1 LWLRSGRFASGY
13 RKFDPTVL
21 GTKSHRNSRAAHLIQ
36 QNWRYKPMPEPLP
49 SSRVSA
55 GVGEKHQHKA
65 AWGTMLAGAA
75 LSIYGWTRKS
85 ASGAALGVAGGAIAL
100 KAASAGP
107 IADMVGTETS
117 NTRSVVI
124 MRTAADVYA
133 FWKDFGKAPLWME
146 HVQSVSP
153 LDDRH
158 ARWIRKSSVAGSLEW
173 ITEVVEDVPN
183 RSVSWRIPAN
193 AHCNCDLYGNVVFNE
208 IEHGRG
214 TAVTLSIRYKMH
226 AGLLHS
232 GATLIIGQEPARHI
246 GEDLRRFK
254 MLLEAGEIATIQGQS
269 HGPRRLKAKLGET
282 LLAENLARGKASE
295 RLSRLARQRTERVP
309 AA

>member
-1 LWLRSGRFASGY
+1 
-13 RKFDPTVL
+13 
-21 GTKSHRNSRAAHLIQ
+21 
-36 QNWRYKPMPEPLP
+36 MEECLP
-49 SSRVSA
+49 SAPALA
-55 GVGEKHQHKA
+55 GGEQKHQHKA

-117 NTRSVVI
+117 VSRSVMI

-153 LDDRH
+153 LDHRH
-158 ARWIRKSSVAGSLEW
+158 ARWVRKSPVAGSLEW
-173 ITEVVEDVPN
+173 ITELLDDVPD

-193 AHCNCDLYGNVVFNE
+193 AHCNCDLYGNIIFSE

-214 TAVTLSIRYKMH
+214 TVVTLSIRYKMH
-226 AGLLHS
+226 TGLLHS
-232 GATLIIGQEPARHI
+232 GATLIIGQEPGRHI

-254 MLLEAGEIATIQGQS
+254 MLLEAGEIAIIQGQS
-269 HGPRRLKAKLGET
+269 HGPRRLKGKLGET
-282 LLAENLARGKASE
+282 LVGENIPREKVSE
-295 RLSRLARQRTERVP
+295 RLSRLAAQRTETVP

>member
-1 LWLRSGRFASGY
+1 MAESS
-13 RKFDPTVL
+13 
-21 GTKSHRNSRAAHLIQ
+21 
-36 QNWRYKPMPEPLP
+36 P
-49 SSRVSA
+49 SSPVLA
-55 GVGEKHQHKA
+55 GAEQKHQHKA

-117 NTRSVVI
+117 VSRSVMI
-124 MRTAADVYA
+124 MRAATDVYA
-133 FWKDFGKAPLWME
+133 LWKDFGRAPLWRE

-158 ARWIRKSSVAGSLEW
+158 ARWVRKSSMAGSLEW
-173 ITEVVEDVPN
+173 TTELLEDVPN
-183 RSVSWRIPAN
+183 RSVSWRILAN
-193 AHCNCDLYGNVVFNE
+193 AHCNCDLYGNIVFNE

-214 TAVTLSIRYKMH
+214 TGVTLSIRYKMH
-226 AGLLHS
+226 TGLLHS
-232 GATLIIGQEPARHI
+232 GATLIIGEEPARHI

-269 HGPRRLKAKLGET
+269 HGPRRLKTKIGET
-282 LLAENLARGKASE
+282 LLTENLARGKVSE
-295 RLSRLARQRTERVP
+295 RLSRVVRPGTETVP

>member
-1 LWLRSGRFASGY
+1 MEEPSPSG
-13 RKFDPTVL
+13 P
-21 GTKSHRNSRAAHLIQ
+21 
-36 QNWRYKPMPEPLP
+36 
-49 SSRVSA
+49 VSP
-55 GVGEKHQHKA
+55 GGEQKHQHRA

-117 NTRSVVI
+117 ISRSVVI

-158 ARWIRKSSVAGSLEW
+158 SHWVRKSSLAGSLEW
-173 ITEVVEDVPN
+173 TTELLEDVPN

-193 AHCNCDLYGNVVFNE
+193 AHCNCDLYGKIVFSE
-208 IEHGRG
+208 IEYRRG
-214 TAVTLSIRYKMH
+214 TAVTLSVRYKMH
-226 AGLLHS
+226 TGLLHS
-232 GATLIIGQEPARHI
+232 GATLIIGQEPAMRI

-269 HGPRRLKAKLGET
+269 HGPRRLKTKLGET

-295 RLSRLARQRTERVP
+295 LLSRLAPVPSNKSLP

>member
-1 LWLRSGRFASGY
+1 MEES
-13 RKFDPTVL
+13 
-21 GTKSHRNSRAAHLIQ
+21 
-36 QNWRYKPMPEPLP
+36 LP
-49 SSRVSA
+49 SAPALA
-55 GVGEKHQHKA
+55 GGEQKHQHKA

-117 NTRSVVI
+117 IRRSVLI

-146 HVQSVSP
+146 HVQSVTP

-158 ARWIRKSSVAGSLEW
+158 ARWVRKLSVAGSLEW
-173 ITEVVEDVPN
+173 TTELLEDIPN
-183 RSVSWRIPAN
+183 RSASWRIPSN
-193 AHCNCDLYGNVVFNE
+193 AHCNCDLYGNIVFSE

-214 TAVTLSIRYKMH
+214 TAVILSIRYKMH
-226 AGLLHS
+226 TGLLHS
-232 GATLIIGQEPARHI
+232 GATLIIGQDPARHI
-246 GEDLRRFK
+246 GENLRRFK

-282 LLAENLARGKASE
+282 MLAENLARGKVSE
-295 RLSRLARQRTERVP
+295 RPSPLARQGTETIP

>member
-1 LWLRSGRFASGY
+1 MEES
-13 RKFDPTVL
+13 
-21 GTKSHRNSRAAHLIQ
+21 
-36 QNWRYKPMPEPLP
+36 LP
-49 SSRVSA
+49 SAPALA
-55 GVGEKHQHKA
+55 GGEQKHQHKA

-117 NTRSVVI
+117 ISRSVVI

-133 FWKDFGKAPLWME
+133 FWKDFGKASLWME
-146 HVQSVSP
+146 HVQSVNP

-173 ITEVVEDVPN
+173 ITELVEDVPN
-183 RSVSWRIPAN
+183 RCVSWRIPAN
-193 AHCNCDLYGNVVFNE
+193 AHCNCDLYGNIVFNE

-226 AGLLHS
+226 TGLLHS
-232 GATLIIGQEPARHI
+232 GATLIIGEEPARHI

-282 LLAENLARGKASE
+282 QLAENLGRGKGSK
-295 RLSRLARQRTERVP
+295 RLSRVAPHGTETAP

>member
-1 LWLRSGRFASGY
+1 MEEPSPSG
-13 RKFDPTVL
+13 PVC
-21 GTKSHRNSRAAHLIQ
+21 
-36 QNWRYKPMPEPLP
+36 
-49 SSRVSA
+49 A
-55 GVGEKHQHKA
+55 GGEQKHQHKA

-75 LSIYGWTRKS
+75 LSIYGWTRRS

-107 IADMVGTETS
+107 IADMVGTEAS
-117 NTRSVVI
+117 ISRNVVI

-153 LDDRH
+153 IDDRRAH
-158 ARWIRKSSVAGSLEW
+158 WVRKSSVAGSLEW
-173 ITEVVEDVPN
+173 TTELLEDVPN
-183 RSVSWRIPAN
+183 QSASWRIPAN
-193 AHCNCDLYGNVVFNE
+193 NHCNCDLYCKILFSE
-208 IEHGRG
+208 IEYRRG
-214 TAVTLSIRYKMH
+214 TVVTLSVRYKMH
-226 AGLLHS
+226 TGLLHS
-232 GATLIIGQEPARHI
+232 GATLIMGQEPALRI

-269 HGPRRLKAKLGET
+269 HGPRRLKTKLGET
-282 LLAENLARGKASE
+282 LLAENLARGRASE
-295 RLSRLARQRTERVP
+295 FVSRLAPVPNNKSLP